1 MLLQVCLLSPAVC
14 RVDRHPGTVDTSV
27 LPAHCHTHHPHPSS
41 PVFPLYKLGE
51 VKTRAKEILED
62 VGREVALTD
71 FVKAYEGFYG
81 SMTTIELRCDNWL
94 GVVRMMPDVCRLR
107 KQQGKYLVS
116 ANSGTEDCH
125 TLNATPEDSSRQQKR
140 PVAAVSHDFI
150 INLHRVLRQ
159 CPGGVPYSH
168 LYRKYLEITGGSL
181 VVTQHGHNS
190 LTSLL
195 RSIHGRHGF
204 IFDGSKV
211 TSDTE
216 MTLLP
221 KLKPEDVASG
231 WVRIV
236 DIERV
241 DRCRV
246 LRADWDS
253 WELELQ
259 MEEHYVTRARGRRL
273 PEEEAVLGQA
283 VAALY
288 TDTRVYRLDNI
299 TSHVRII

>member
-1 MLLQVCLLSPAVC
+1 M
-14 RVDRHPGTVDTSV
+14 
-27 LPAHCHTHHPHPSS
+27 
-41 PVFPLYKLGE
+41 
-51 VKTRAKEILED
+51 
-62 VGREVALTD
+62 
-71 FVKAYEGFYG
+71 
-81 SMTTIELRCDNWL
+81 
-94 GVVRMMPDVCRLR
+94 
-107 KQQGKYLVS
+107 
-116 ANSGTEDCH
+116 
-125 TLNATPEDSSRQQKR
+125 
-140 PVAAVSHDFI
+140 
-150 INLHRVLRQ
+150 
-159 CPGGVPYSH
+159 
-168 LYRKYLEITGGSL
+168 
-181 VVTQHGHNS
+181 
-190 LTSLL
+190 
-195 RSIHGRHGF
+195 
-204 IFDGSKV
+204 
-211 TSDTE
+211 TSDTKI
-216 MTLLP
+216 TLLP

-273 PEEEAVLGQA
+273 PEEEAVLGQT